1 MNEEKKILKSE
12 DQIKNIYEKITQI
25 ESYLNIITCA
35 TENDF
40 EIPNI
45 EDIRKTLIIASSFIN
60 VLEQD
65 VIDYM
70 DYLQSNNLYD

>member
-1 MNEEKKILKSE
+1 MNEEIKVLKSE

-25 ESYLNIITCA
+25 KSYLNIIECA